1 MYYIDFPIKDIN
13 GDLEFLYEKYQI
25 KHIGFESNNNSDS
38 ALNVV
43 PVEEEVI
50 D

>member
-25 KHIGFESNNNSDS
+25 KHIGFELNSSGS
-38 ALNVV
+38 ALDAI
-43 PVEEEVI
+43 PMEEEVI

>member
-13 GDLEFLYEKYQI
+13 GDLEFLYERYQI
-25 KHIGFESNNNSDS
+25 KHIGFESNSSGS
-38 ALNVV
+38 ALDTM
-43 PVEEEVI
+43 PMEEEVI